1 MGAPS
6 ANADI
11 RLRGP
16 AHLGPPLR
24 RKIAGSRP
32 AMTSLEGIY
41 EPTMDEAAL
50 LEVSRDAVIVV
61 LKIGTPI
68 MLISLIVGLIISL
81 FQALTQIQE
90 ATLTFVPKILVVF
103 VSLLLLAPFML
114 HVLTDFTEQLMQR
127 IVG

>member
-1 MGAPS
+1 
-6 ANADI
+6 
-11 RLRGP
+11 
-16 AHLGPPLR
+16 
-24 RKIAGSRP
+24 
-32 AMTSLEGIY
+32 
-41 EPTMDEAAL
+41 MDEAAL

-68 MLISLIVGLIISL
+68 MLISLIVGLIIAL

-90 ATLTFVPKILVVF
+90 VTLTFVPKILLVF
-103 VSLLLLAPFML
+103 VSLLVLAPFML

>member
-1 MGAPS
+1 
-6 ANADI
+6 
-11 RLRGP
+11 
-16 AHLGPPLR
+16 
-24 RKIAGSRP
+24 
-32 AMTSLEGIY
+32 
-41 EPTMDEAAL
+41 MDEAAL

-61 LKIGTPI
+61 LKVGSPI
-68 MLISLIVGLIISL
+68 MLISLTVGLVISL

-114 HVLTDFTEQLMQR
+114 HTLTDFTEQLMQR

>member
-1 MGAPS
+1 
-6 ANADI
+6 
-11 RLRGP
+11 
-16 AHLGPPLR
+16 
-24 RKIAGSRP
+24 
-32 AMTSLEGIY
+32 
-41 EPTMDEAAL
+41 MDEAAF

-114 HVLTDFTEQLMQR
+114 HTLTDFTEQLMQR